1 MLHVTFSD
9 ATISASNRALRA
21 TVRRLSW
28 GFPKIAP
35 PSCAAEESTP
45 VRCLPCKRAPL
56 PKTATETSGPAEPPP
71 IHVPSPRFFAA
82 LTVYASSTLPV
93 YCNELPTMGFT
104 MF

>member
-9 ATISASNRALRA
+9 ATISASNGTLRA

-28 GFPKIAP
+28 DFQRSPLRRALLKSPLPLRRVLSKTAAEASEPTEP
-35 PSCAAEESTP
+35 PS
-45 VRCLPCKRAPL
+45 
-56 PKTATETSGPAEPPP
+56 

-104 MF
+104 VF